1 MDIRQRL
8 VMAQTVEQ
16 FRATLLSAAKEL
28 AVDQNQW
35 RERKT
40 SIHLSHAKEQLV
52 QSLAEL
58 VSWRRF
64 MCENL
69 ATYPSFSTNTNHFFV
84 VECPTRG
91 TVRTFNRD

>member
-1 MDIRQRL
+1 
-8 VMAQTVEQ
+8 MAQTVEQ

-58 VSWRRF
+58 VSWRTKLF

-69 ATYPSFSTNTNHFFV
+69 ATYDLFNLCESFFLLLNV
-84 VECPTRG
+84 
-91 TVRTFNRD
+91 D